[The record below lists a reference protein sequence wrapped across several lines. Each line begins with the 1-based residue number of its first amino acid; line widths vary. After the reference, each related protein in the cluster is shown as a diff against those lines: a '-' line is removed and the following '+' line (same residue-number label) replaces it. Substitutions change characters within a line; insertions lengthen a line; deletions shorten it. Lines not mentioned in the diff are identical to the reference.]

1 MPGPPVRETVS
12 DLMWFQVL
20 GALVAV
26 RVLIPL
32 LVLAASP
39 RKLPLLPAYDYV
51 PLNGDAYG
59 SYHAVANLFAAFSAV
74 MLGWVG
80 LGSLVL
86 AVCFGAATVVLW
98 RARIRWLALIVPAFG
113 LSLVLGYLVHVMAS
127 SEAGVIGWSLVWALA
142 LSPLAI
148 LRIGLSPDA
157 AFGPGLAL
165 GIIANSV
172 TVIATAFVGLRA
184 TGRRS
189 VGMLAAGLYATWPLW
204 VGIVAGHRAWD
215 NGQWFVDVGLHLY
228 SEPLSTALV
237 VVALALLLKRGLTTT
252 SAALA
257 GLLLGFSTAVKLPN
271 GPIAAAIVVI
281 VALHAGVRRAVIVAL
296 GGIATAPIVIG
307 FWSNGYVDSSDGGGV
322 DLGALYRWE
331 YISHNLRASTI
342 FTGAMLIVLVPPA
355 IVGLFGVRDW
365 YARAML
371 VAPIVVTFICF
382 GAYYVTDQHPRFY
395 YVILPAVFVLQAAGA
410 VLIWGSV
417 RDARLG
423 AARADP

>member
-1 MPGPPVRETVS
+1 M
-12 DLMWFQVL
+12 
-20 GALVAV
+20 
-26 RVLIPL
+26 
-32 LVLAASP
+32 
-39 RKLPLLPAYDYV
+39 
-51 PLNGDAYG
+51 
-59 SYHAVANLFAAFSAV
+59 
-74 MLGWVG
+74 
-80 LGSLVL
+80 
-86 AVCFGAATVVLW
+86 
-98 RARIRWLALIVPAFG
+98 
-113 LSLVLGYLVHVMAS
+113 
-127 SEAGVIGWSLVWALA
+127 
-142 LSPLAI
+142 
-148 LRIGLSPDA
+148 
-157 AFGPGLAL
+157 
-165 GIIANSV
+165 

-237 VVALALLLKRGLTTT
+237 VVALALLLKPGLTTT